1 MDVERAHAWKKNVA
15 SERAKWGLNILGFP
29 DWE

>member
-1 MDVERAHAWKKNVA
+1 MDVEKAHAWKKYEA
-15 SERAKWGLNILGFP
+15 SERAKRGHDILGFP